1 MRHRSLMQ
9 SLKAS
14 ASARWKLSLFFFMGI
29 SNHVEVATKHPR
41 SFYRGVI
48 DLSSVRNWGLSSGV
62 EGA

>member
-1 MRHRSLMQ
+1 VEIDIV
-9 SLKAS
+9 
-14 ASARWKLSLFFFMGI
+14 FFMGI

-41 SFYRGVI
+41 SFCRGVI